1 MRQNGAVTD
10 FQCTAVFPLEFS
22 VLPQKN
28 SEYLRADSPSGA
40 NSREKRALRNV
51 LDISGLYLR
60 KIFRSCKMH
69 CFSMRL
75 NTYQDLKHSISRPDI
90 GETGG

>member
-1 MRQNGAVTD
+1 MVQL
-10 FQCTAVFPLEFS
+10 QIFS
-22 VLPQKN
+22 VLRFFRLSFQFYPKKIA
-28 SEYLRADSPSGA
+28 SILRADSPSDA
-40 NSREKRALRNV
+40 NSREMRALRNV

-60 KIFRSCKMH
+60 KILRPCKMH

-75 NTYQDLKHSISRPDI
+75 STYQGLKHSISRPDI